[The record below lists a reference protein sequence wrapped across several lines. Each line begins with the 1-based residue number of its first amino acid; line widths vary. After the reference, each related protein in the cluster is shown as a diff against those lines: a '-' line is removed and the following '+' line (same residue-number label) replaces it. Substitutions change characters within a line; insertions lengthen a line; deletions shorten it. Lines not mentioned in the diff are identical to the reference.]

1 MSDVVRFYDDLSA
14 SYHLLF
20 EDWDRSIAWQAEV
33 LDGLL
38 GRLCGPDPKRILDA
52 ACGIGTQ
59 ALGFAAKG
67 HQVDGSDLSPAAIAR
82 AKREAERKGL
92 SLRLTVA
99 DLRMLS
105 GYHAGPYD
113 VVCALDNALPHLES
127 DADLEAALR
136 EMVSLLAPGGL
147 FLASLRDYE
156 SLRQEKPRATA
167 PKVFGGGDGRRVVFQ
182 VWDWRRDERGYRINQ
197 YIVQHRPDGLAD
209 TKVFTTTYWTLT
221 RTRLTALLQRLGLT
235 EVRWLEPDDSG
246 YYQPIVAART
256 AASS

>member
-1 MSDVVRFYDDLSA
+1 MTDVARFYDDLSA

-20 EDWDRSIAWQAEV
+20 EDWDRSIAWQADT
-33 LDGLL
+33 LQALL
-38 GRLCGPDPKRILDA
+38 TRFCGAGEKRILDA

-82 AKREAERKGL
+82 AKREADRKGL
-92 SLRLTVA
+92 SLRLTVG

-127 DADLEAALR
+127 DADLEAALQ
-136 EMVSLLAPGGL
+136 EMISLLAPGGL
-147 FLASLRDYE
+147 FLASLRDYD
-156 SLRQEKPRATA
+156 SLSTEKPRSTA
-167 PKVFGGGDGRRVVFQ
+167 PKVFGGGENRRVVFQ
-182 VWDWRRDERGYRINQ
+182 VWDWRRDNRGYRINQ

-209 TKVFTTTYWTLT
+209 VKVFTTTYWTLT
-221 RTRLTALLQRLGLT
+221 RDRLTELLRQLGLRD
-235 EVRWLEPDDSG
+235 VCWLEPEESG

-256 AASS
+256 TAKS